1 MVIDVSVIL
10 QSPPFII
17 SGRLVFSISSLCIV
31 SALRER
37 LKSGN
42 AWNVPMRT
50 LPVPIALRT
59 NAKNRSKYPALLQ
72 HARVECLHASV
83 IVGPRCQHVS
93 VLCLFACCTSAV

>member
-59 NAKNRSKYPALLQ
+59 NAKNRSKYPDLVQ
-72 HARVECLHASV
+72 HARVECL
-83 IVGPRCQHVS
+83 PRARDGGATMSTCQCFMFTR
-93 VLCLFACCTSAV
+93 VLY